1 VDSQLERPLADHVQ
15 LELLLMSVLA
25 SADWGLFPGYTV
37 IGITLGGVYA
47 LAAIGLVLIYRVS
60 GVLNFAQGAVSM
72 FSAFIA
78 YQVST
83 VWGLPALAGLLAAI
97 VAGGAIGYLIERF
110 TIRPL
115 AGRSAL
121 NKVVVTTGWLLV
133 LQTAAGLIW
142 GQTAYHRPVQLVS
155 FHGFTFPGTSVIVG
169 WDEFTTIVVALGLAF
184 GTAAVLRWTT
194 FGTSM
199 RAVADD
205 PDAARLWGI
214 NVNRVM
220 AVSWIAGSSMG
231 AIAGVL
237 ITPRINF
244 DPISL
249 TIVVIDAFTAALI
262 GRLTSLPWTVAG
274 AMFLGL
280 AETYPRMFSSNAGA
294 GDAVTFALVLLTLAI
309 LFRPGTRLAKRIS
322 AGREYV
328 PVPAADNPPVRRLF
342 VGIAIGLAIIAPL
355 LFSGYYQSLAAYSLI
370 VGLIVLSLVVL
381 TGFVGQIS
389 FCQYSFAAIGAF
401 TVGSLVG
408 GHGWSFWPALV
419 LGVLFSIGVGV
430 LVGIPALRLSGL
442 FLGILTIAVALFFD
456 RFLLAPGTWDSF
468 SGGVSSWTLGRPSFF
483 GISLAGAYAFYV
495 FTLCVFLV
503 AVLGVWNLSR
513 SKTGRVLRSIRNSEI
528 AAATSGVNL
537 TAWKL
542 AAFGVSAGLAG
553 LAGGLFAVG
562 IGSVSAG
569 AYTLQQSLTVVAI
582 AIVVGVRS
590 IGAAA
595 VGGILLIFG
604 PELLTHTPLST
615 LWFPLIVG
623 VTLIIQAI
631 LTPQGLVPDWQERF
645 RKRFPPAP
653 RFPVA
658 PPKPAAV
665 APVLNP
671 AEATTMVKV

>member
-1 VDSQLERPLADHVQ
+1 
-15 LELLLMSVLA
+15 MGMLA
-25 SADWGLFPGYTV
+25 SAQWGLLPGYTV
-37 IGITLGGVYA
+37 IGITLGGIYA

-83 VWGLPALAGLLAAI
+83 VMGYPAAVGLLAAI
-97 VAGGAIGYLIERF
+97 VAGGAIGYVIERF

-121 NKVVVTTGWLLV
+121 SKVVVTIGWLLV
-133 LQTAAGLIW
+133 LQTAAGLLW

-155 FHGFTFPGTSVIVG
+155 IHGFTFPGTSVVVG
-169 WDEFTTIVVALGLAF
+169 WDEFTTIVVALALAF

-220 AVSWIAGSSMG
+220 AVSWVAGSAMG
-231 AIAGVL
+231 ATAGVL

-262 GRLTSLPWTVAG
+262 GRLTSLPWTVVG

-280 AETYPRMFSSNAGA
+280 AETYPRIFSTNAGA
-294 GDAVTFALVLLTLAI
+294 GDAVTFALVLFTLAV
-309 LFRPGTRLAKRIS
+309 LFRPGARLVQHIT
-322 AGREYV
+322 AGREYA
-328 PVPAADNPPVRRLF
+328 PVPATDNPPVRRAV
-342 VGIAIGLAIIAPL
+342 VGGGIGLGLLIPL
-355 LFSGYYQSLAAYSLI
+355 LLSSYYQSLAAYSLI

-381 TGFVGQIS
+381 TGLVGQVS

-408 GHGWSFWPALV
+408 GHGWSFWPAVV
-419 LGVLFSIGVGV
+419 LGVVCSIVVGV

-442 FLGILTIAVALFFD
+442 FLAILTIAVALFFD
-456 RFLLAPGTWDSF
+456 HFVLAPGTFDWF
-468 SGGVSSWTLGRPSFF
+468 SGGISSWTLARPSFL
-483 GISLAGAYAFYV
+483 GISLADPYAFYV
-495 FTLCVFLV
+495 FTLVVSLGAV
-503 AVLGVWNLSR
+503 AAVWTLSR
-513 SKTGRVLRSIRNSEI
+513 SKTSRVLRSIRNSEV

-553 LAGGLFAVG
+553 LAGGLLAPA

-569 AYTLQQSLTVVAI
+569 AYGFQQSLAVAAI

-595 VGGILLIFG
+595 VGGIFLVFG

-623 VTLIIQAI
+623 SVLIVQVI
-631 LTPQGLVPDWQERF
+631 LTPQGVVADWQERF
-645 RKRFPPAP
+645 RRRFPPAP
-653 RFPVA
+653 RLPDA
-658 PPKPAAV
+658 PGPAASE
-665 APVLNP
+665 PVLDL
-671 AEATTMVKV
+671 AEAPTMVKV

>member
-1 VDSQLERPLADHVQ
+1 
-15 LELLLMSVLA
+15 MGNLA
-25 SADWGLFPGYTV
+25 SANWGLLPGYTV
-37 IGITLGGVYA
+37 IGIALGGVYA

-72 FSAFIA
+72 FSAFVA

-83 VWGLPALAGLLAAI
+83 VMGYPAALGLAAAI
-97 VAGGAIGYLIERF
+97 VAGGAIGYVIERF

-121 NKVVVTTGWLLV
+121 SKVVVTIGWLLV

-142 GQTAYHRPVQLVS
+142 GQTAYHRPVQLAPV
-155 FHGFTFPGTSVIVG
+155 HGFTFPGTSVVVG
-169 WDEFTTIVVALGLAF
+169 WDEFTTVAVALGLAF

-205 PDAARLWGI
+205 PVAARLWGI
-214 NVNRVM
+214 DVNRVM
-220 AVSWIAGSSMG
+220 AVSWVAGSAMG

-249 TIVVIDAFTAALI
+249 TIVVIDAFAAALI

-280 AETYPRMFSSNAGA
+280 AGTYPRIFSSNAGA
-294 GDAVTFALVLLTLAI
+294 GHAVTFALVLLTLAI
-309 LFRPGTRLAKRIS
+309 LYRPGTRLVQRSS
-322 AGREYV
+322 AAGEYA
-328 PVPAADNPPVRRLF
+328 PVPATDNRPVRRAIVG
-342 VGIAIGLAIIAPL
+342 VGIGIGIVAPL
-355 LFSGYYQSLAAYSLI
+355 LLSSFYQSLAAYSLI

-381 TGFVGQIS
+381 TGLVGQVS

-408 GHGWSFWPALV
+408 GHGWSFWPALL
-419 LGVLFSIGVGV
+419 LGVIFSIGVGM

-442 FLGILTIAVALFFD
+442 FLAILTIAVSLFFD
-456 RFLLAPGTWDSF
+456 KFLLAPGTWDSF
-468 SGGVSSWTLGRPSFF
+468 SGGVSSWTLGRPSFL
-483 GISLAGAYAFYV
+483 GISLEGAYPFYL
-495 FTLCVFLV
+495 FTLGVFLL
-503 AVLGVWNLSR
+503 AVLAVWNLSR
-513 SKTGRVLRSIRNSEI
+513 SKTGRVLRAIRNSEI

-537 TAWKL
+537 TVWKL

-553 LAGGLFAVG
+553 LAGGLLAVG

-569 AYTLQQSLTVVAI
+569 AYSFQQSLAVFAI

-590 IGAAA
+590 VGAAA
-595 VGGILLIFG
+595 IGGVFLIFG
-604 PELLTHTPLST
+604 PELLTRTPLST
-615 LWFPLIVG
+615 LWFPLLVGSILIVQ
-623 VTLIIQAI
+623 VI
-631 LTPQGLVPDWQERF
+631 LTPQGLVPDLQERV
-645 RKRFPPAP
+645 RRRFPPAP

-658 PPKPAAV
+658 AKPLPEILHDRAAT
-665 APVLNP
+665 
-671 AEATTMVKV
+671 EAATMVKV

>member
-1 VDSQLERPLADHVQ
+1 
-15 LELLLMSVLA
+15 MGVLA
-25 SADWGLFPGYTV
+25 ANWGLLPGYTV
-37 IGITLGGVYA
+37 IGITLGGIYA
-47 LAAIGLVLIYRVS
+47 MAAIGLVLIYRVS

-72 FSAFIA
+72 FSAFVA

-83 VWGLPALAGLLAAI
+83 VMGAPGIVGLFAAI
-97 VAGGAIGYLIERF
+97 VAGGAIGYVIERF

-121 NKVVVTTGWLLV
+121 SKVVVTIGWLLV

-142 GQTAYHRPVQLVS
+142 GQTAYHRPVELAS
-155 FHGFTFPGTSVIVG
+155 IHGFTFPGTTVVVG
-169 WDEFTTIVVALGLAF
+169 WDEFMTIVVALGLAF

-220 AVSWIAGSSMG
+220 AVSWVAGSAMG

-262 GRLTSLPWTVAG
+262 GRLMSLPWTVAG

-280 AETYPRMFSSNAGA
+280 AETYPRVFSSNAGA
-294 GDAVTFALVLLTLAI
+294 GHAVTFALVLVTLAI
-309 LFRPGTRLAKRIS
+309 LFRPGARLRQRIS
-322 AGREYV
+322 AAREYV
-328 PVPAADNPPVRRLF
+328 PVPAADNPPIRRGVVAGAIAL
-342 VGIAIGLAIIAPL
+342 GIVVPL
-355 LFSGYYQSLAAYSLI
+355 LLSSYYQSLAAYSLI

-381 TGFVGQIS
+381 TGLVGQIS

-419 LGVLFSIGVGV
+419 LGVVCSIGVGV
-430 LVGIPALRLSGL
+430 LVGIPALRLQGL
-442 FLGILTIAVALFFD
+442 FLAILTIAVALFFD
-456 RFLLAPGTWDSF
+456 RFLLAPGTWDSY
-468 SGGVSSWTLGRPSFF
+468 SGGPSSWTLGRPTFL
-483 GISLAGAYAFYV
+483 GISLSGDYAFYL
-495 FTLCVFLV
+495 FTLVVFLLS
-503 AVLGVWNLSR
+503 VLAVWNLSK
-513 SKTGRVLRSIRNSEI
+513 SKTGRVLRAIRNSEI
-528 AAATSGVNL
+528 AAATSGVNV

-553 LAGGLFAVG
+553 LAGGLLAPA

-569 AYTLQQSLTVVAI
+569 AFSLQQSLSVAAI

-590 IGAAA
+590 AGAAA
-595 VGGILLIFG
+595 VGGIFLIFG

-623 VTLIIQAI
+623 TVLILQVI
-631 LTPQGLVPDWQERF
+631 LTPQGVVPDWQERV
-645 RKRFPPAP
+645 RKLFPAEP
-653 RFPVA
+653 RFPASPQRPVT
-658 PPKPAAV
+658 
-665 APVLNP
+665 APV
-671 AEATTMVKV
+671 AELATATASEAPTVVKVP

>member
-1 VDSQLERPLADHVQ
+1 MGL
-15 LELLLMSVLA
+15 LA

-37 IGITLGGVYA
+37 IGITLGGIYA

-78 YQVST
+78 YQIST
-83 VWGLPALAGLLAAI
+83 VMGYPAVVGLLAAI
-97 VAGGAIGYLIERF
+97 VAGGAIGYVIERF

-115 AGRSAL
+115 AGRDAL
-121 NKVVVTTGWLLV
+121 SKVVVTIGWLLV

-142 GQTAYHRPVQLVS
+142 GQTAYHRPVQLAS
-155 FHGFTFPGTSVIVG
+155 IHGFTFPGTSVVVG

-220 AVSWIAGSSMG
+220 AVSWVAGSAMG

-280 AETYPRMFSSNAGA
+280 AETYPRIFSSNAGA
-294 GDAVTFALVLLTLAI
+294 GHAVTFALVLVTLAI
-309 LFRPGTRLAKRIS
+309 LFRPGARLVQRIS
-322 AGREYV
+322 AAREYV
-328 PVPAADNPPVRRLF
+328 PVPATDNPPVRR
-342 VGIAIGLAIIAPL
+342 VVVAAAIGLGIVIPL
-355 LFSGYYQSLAAYSLI
+355 LLSNYYQSLAAYSLI
-370 VGLIVLSLVVL
+370 IGLIVLSLVVL
-381 TGFVGQIS
+381 TGLVGQVS

-408 GHGWSFWPALV
+408 GHGWSFWPALL
-419 LGVLFSIGVGV
+419 LGVICSIGVGV

-456 RFLLAPGTWDSF
+456 HFLLAPGTWDSF
-468 SGGVSSWTLGRPSFF
+468 SGGVSSWTLGRPSFL
-483 GISLAGAYAFYV
+483 GISLAGAYAFYL
-495 FTLCVFLV
+495 FTLGVFLL
-503 AVLGVWNLSR
+503 AVLAIWNLSR
-513 SKTGRVLRSIRNSEI
+513 SKTGRVLRAIRNSEI
-528 AAATSGVNL
+528 AAATSGVNV

-553 LAGGLFAVG
+553 LAGGLLAPA

-569 AYTLQQSLTVVAI
+569 AFTFQQSLAVVAI

-590 IGAAA
+590 AGAAA
-595 VGGILLIFG
+595 VGGIFLIFG

-623 VTLIIQAI
+623 SILILQVI
-631 LTPQGLVPDWQERF
+631 LTPQGVVPDWQERF
-645 RKRFPPAP
+645 RKQFPAAP
-653 RFPVA
+653 RFPA
-658 PPKPAAV
+658 PEAPAAV
-665 APVLNP
+665 SVPEFAAAAA
-671 AEATTMVKV
+671 AEAPTVVKL

>member
-1 VDSQLERPLADHVQ
+1 
-15 LELLLMSVLA
+15 MNVLA
-25 SADWGLFPGYTV
+25 SASWGLLPGYTV
-37 IGITLGGVYA
+37 IGITLGGIYA
-47 LAAIGLVLIYRVS
+47 LAAVGLVLIYRVS

-83 VWGLPALAGLLAAI
+83 VMGAPAIVGLLAAI
-97 VAGGAIGYLIERF
+97 VAGGAIGYVIERF

-121 NKVVVTTGWLLV
+121 SKVVVTIGWLLV
-133 LQTAAGLIW
+133 LQTGAGLIW
-142 GQTAYHRPVQLVS
+142 GQTAYHRPVQLAPIT
-155 FHGFTFPGTSVIVG
+155 GFTFPGTSVVVG
-169 WDEFTTIVVALGLAF
+169 WDEFTTVLVALGLAF

-205 PDAARLWGI
+205 PEAARLWGI

-220 AVSWIAGSSMG
+220 AVSWVAGSAMG
-231 AIAGVL
+231 AVAGVL

-280 AETYPRMFSSNAGA
+280 AETYPRIFSSNAGT
-294 GDAVTFALVLLTLAI
+294 GQAVTFALVLLTLAI
-309 LFRPGTRLAKRIS
+309 LFRPGARIVQRIS
-322 AGREYV
+322 AAREYA
-328 PVPAADNPPVRRLF
+328 PVPAGDNPPVRRMI
-342 VGIAIGLAIIAPL
+342 VVEAIGLGVFAPL
-355 LFSGYYQSLAAYSLI
+355 LLSSYYQSLAAYALI

-381 TGFVGQIS
+381 TGLVGQVS

-419 LGVLFSIGVGV
+419 LGVTFSIVVGV

-442 FLGILTIAVALFFD
+442 FLAILTIAVALFFD
-456 RFLLAPGTWDSF
+456 NFLLAPGTWDSF
-468 SGGVSSWTLGRPSFF
+468 SGGISSWTLGRPSFL
-483 GISLAGAYAFYV
+483 GISLAGAYAFYI
-495 FTLCVFLV
+495 FTLCVFLL
-503 AVLGVWNLSR
+503 AVLAVWNLSR
-513 SKTGRVLRSIRNSEI
+513 SKTGRVLRAIRNSEI

-553 LAGGLFAVG
+553 LAGGLLAAG

-569 AYTLQQSLTVVAI
+569 AYTFQQSLAVVAI

-590 IGAAA
+590 VGAAA
-595 VGGILLIFG
+595 VGGIFLIFG

-623 VTLIIQAI
+623 AILIVQVI
-631 LTPQGLVPDWQERF
+631 LTPQGVVPDWQERF
-645 RKRFPPAP
+645 RRRFPPAP
-653 RFPVA
+653 RFPGPPERAMA
-658 PPKPAAV
+658 PNIAASE
-665 APVLNP
+665 AP
-671 AEATTMVKV
+671 TMVKV

>member
-1 VDSQLERPLADHVQ
+1 VAHDVR
-15 LELLLMSVLA
+15 LELLRMSANWSL
-25 SADWGLFPGYTV
+25 LPGYTV
-37 IGITLGGVYA
+37 IGIALGGVYA

-83 VWGLPALAGLLAAI
+83 VMGYPAVIGLGAAI
-97 VAGGAIGYLIERF
+97 VAGGAIGYVIERF

-121 NKVVVTTGWLLV
+121 SKVVVTIGWLLV

-142 GQTAYHRPVQLVS
+142 GQTAYHEPVQLAPV
-155 FHGFTFPGTSVIVG
+155 HGFTFPGTSVVVG
-169 WDEFTTIVVALGLAF
+169 WDEFTTIAAALGLAF

-214 NVNRVM
+214 DVNRVM
-220 AVSWIAGSSMG
+220 AVSWVAGSAMG

-249 TIVVIDAFTAALI
+249 TIVVIDAFAAALI
-262 GRLTSLPWTVAG
+262 GRLTSLPWTVVG

-280 AETYPRMFSSNAGA
+280 AGTYPRIFSSNAGA
-294 GDAVTFALVLLTLAI
+294 GHAVTFALVLLTLAI
-309 LFRPGTRLAKRIS
+309 LYRPGTRLVQRLATAK
-322 AGREYV
+322 EYA
-328 PVPAADNPPVRRLF
+328 PVPATDNLPVRRVV
-342 VGIAIGLAIIAPL
+342 VGTGIGLGLAVPL
-355 LFSGYYQSLAAYSLI
+355 LLSSFYQSLAAYSLI

-381 TGFVGQIS
+381 TGLVGQVS

-408 GHGWSFWPALV
+408 GHGWSFWPALL
-419 LGVLFSIGVGV
+419 LGVIFSIGVGM

-442 FLGILTIAVALFFD
+442 FLAILTIAVSLFFD
-456 RFLLAPGTWDSF
+456 KFLLAPGTWDSF
-468 SGGVSSWTLGRPSFF
+468 SGGVSSWTVGRPRFL
-483 GISLAGAYAFYV
+483 GISLEGAYAFYL
-495 FTLCVFLV
+495 FTLAVFLV
-503 AVLGVWNLSR
+503 AVLAVWNLSR
-513 SKTGRVLRSIRNSEI
+513 SKTGRVLRAIRNSEI

-537 TAWKL
+537 TVWKL
-542 AAFGVSAGLAG
+542 TAFGVSAGLAG
-553 LAGGLFAVG
+553 LAGGLLAVG
-562 IGSVSAG
+562 IGSVSPG
-569 AYTLQQSLTVVAI
+569 AYSFQQSLAVFAI

-590 IGAAA
+590 VGAAA
-595 VGGILLIFG
+595 IGGILLIFG

-623 VTLIIQAI
+623 SVLIVQVM
-631 LTPQGLVPDWQERF
+631 LTPQGIVPDLQERV
-645 RKRFPPAP
+645 RRRFPPAP
-653 RFPVA
+653 RFPIAAKPLPELAATDA
-658 PPKPAAV
+658 PT
-665 APVLNP
+665 L
-671 AEATTMVKV
+671 VKV

>member
-1 VDSQLERPLADHVQ
+1 
-15 LELLLMSVLA
+15 MSILA
-25 SADWGLFPGYTV
+25 SANWDLLPGYTV
-37 IGITLGGVYA
+37 IGITLGGIYA

-72 FSAFIA
+72 FSAFVA

-83 VWGLPALAGLLAAI
+83 VMEYPAAIGLLAAI

-121 NKVVVTTGWLLV
+121 SKVVVTIGWLLV

-155 FHGFTFPGTSVIVG
+155 IRGFTFPGTSVVVG

-205 PDAARLWGI
+205 PVAARLWGI
-214 NVNRVM
+214 DVNRVM
-220 AVSWIAGSSMG
+220 AVSWVAGSAMG

-262 GRLTSLPWTVAG
+262 GRLTSLPWTVVG

-280 AETYPRMFSSNAGA
+280 AETYPRIFSSNAGA
-294 GDAVTFALVLLTLAI
+294 GHAVTFALVLMTLAI
-309 LFRPGTRLAKRIS
+309 LFRPGARLAQRI
-322 AGREYV
+322 AAAREYA
-328 PVPAADNPPVRRLF
+328 PVPATDNPPVRRAVVGL
-342 VGIAIGLAIIAPL
+342 GIALGIVVPSL
-355 LFSGYYQSLAAYSLI
+355 LSSYYQSLAAYSLI

-381 TGFVGQIS
+381 TGLVGQVS

-408 GHGWSFWPALV
+408 GHAWSFWPALLV
-419 LGVLFSIGVGV
+419 GVVFSTGVGV

-442 FLGILTIAVALFFD
+442 FLAILTIAVALFFD
-456 RFLLAPGTWDSF
+456 KFLLAPGTWDSF
-468 SGGVSSWTLGRPSFF
+468 SGGISSWTVGRPSFL
-483 GISLAGAYAFYV
+483 GISLAGAYAFYL
-495 FTLCVFLV
+495 FTLVVFLV
-503 AVLGVWNLSR
+503 AALAVWNLSR
-513 SKTGRVLRSIRNSEI
+513 SKTGRVLRAIRNSEI
-528 AAATSGVNL
+528 AATTSGVNL

-553 LAGGLFAVG
+553 LAGGLLAAG

-569 AYTLQQSLTVVAI
+569 AYGFQQSLAVVAI

-590 IGAAA
+590 IGTAA
-595 VGGILLIFG
+595 VGGIFLIFG

-623 VTLIIQAI
+623 SVLIVQVI
-631 LTPQGLVPDWQERF
+631 LTPQGVVPDWQERF
-645 RKRFPPAP
+645 RRRFPPAP
-653 RFPVA
+653 RFPGTSEPGAAEPLLGLAATEA
-658 PPKPAAV
+658 P
-665 APVLNP
+665 
-671 AEATTMVKV
+671 TMVKV

>member
-1 VDSQLERPLADHVQ
+1 M
-15 LELLLMSVLA
+15 ELLLMSLLA
-25 SADWGLFPGYTV
+25 SANWGLVPGYTV
-37 IGITLGGVYA
+37 IGITLGGIYA

-72 FSAFIA
+72 FSAFVA
-78 YQVST
+78 YQVSI
-83 VWGLPALAGLLAAI
+83 VMGFPALVGLLAAI
-97 VAGGAIGYLIERF
+97 VAGGAIGYVIERF

-115 AGRSAL
+115 TGRSQL
-121 NKVVVTTGWLLV
+121 NKVVVTIGWLLV
-133 LQTAAGLIW
+133 LQTAAGLLW

-155 FHGFTFPGTSVIVG
+155 IHGFTFPGTSVIVG

-205 PDAARLWGI
+205 PETAQLWGI

-220 AVSWIAGSSMG
+220 AVSWVAGSAMG

-249 TIVVIDAFTAALI
+249 TIVVVDAFTAALI
-262 GRLTSLPWTVAG
+262 GRLTSLPWTVVG

-280 AETYPRMFSSNAGA
+280 AETYPRIFSSNAGSGA
-294 GDAVTFALVLLTLAI
+294 AVTFLLVLLTLAI
-309 LFRPGTRLAKRIS
+309 LYRPGARLAKRIS

-328 PVPAADNPPVRRLF
+328 PVPANGNPPVRRVI
-342 VGIAIGLAIIAPL
+342 VGTAIGLGIVIPTF
-355 LFSGYYQSLAAYSLI
+355 FSSYYQSLAAYSLI

-381 TGFVGQIS
+381 AGLGGQVS

-419 LGVLFSIGVGV
+419 LGVLFSTGVGV
-430 LVGIPALRLSGL
+430 LVGIPALRLSGM
-442 FLGILTIAVALFFD
+442 FLAILTIAVALFFD
-456 RFLLAPGTWDSF
+456 HFVLAPGTWDSF
-468 SGGVSSWTLGRPSFF
+468 SGGISSWTVSRPSFL

-495 FTLCVFLV
+495 FTLAVFLV
-503 AVLGVWNLSR
+503 AALAVWNLSR
-513 SKTGRVLRSIRNSEI
+513 SKSGRVLRAIRNSEI
-528 AAATSGVNL
+528 AASTSGVNP

-542 AAFGVSAGLAG
+542 AAFGLSAGLAG
-553 LAGGLFAVG
+553 LAGGLLAAG

-569 AYTLQQSLTVVAI
+569 AFTIQQSLAVVAI
-582 AIVVGVRS
+582 AAVVGVRS
-590 IGAAA
+590 IGGAA
-595 VGGILLIFG
+595 VGGIFLIFG

-615 LWFPLIVG
+615 LWFPLVVG
-623 VTLIIQAI
+623 ATLIVQAI
-631 LTPQGLVPDWQERF
+631 VTPQGLVPDWQARF

-653 RFPVA
+653 RFPATPVVA
-658 PPKPAAV
+658 SPELAAAD
-665 APVLNP
+665 AP
-671 AEATTMVKV
+671 TMVKV

>member
-1 VDSQLERPLADHVQ
+1 
-15 LELLLMSVLA
+15 MSVLA
-25 SADWGLFPGYTV
+25 SADWGLLPGYTV
-37 IGITLGGVYA
+37 IGITLGGIYA

-72 FSAFIA
+72 FSAFVA

-83 VWGLPALAGLLAAI
+83 VMGAPAAVGLLAAI
-97 VAGGAIGYLIERF
+97 GAGGAIGYVIERF

-121 NKVVVTTGWLLV
+121 SKVVVTIGWLLV

-142 GQTAYHRPVQLVS
+142 GQTAYHRPVQLAPIQ
-155 FHGFTFPGTSVIVG
+155 GFTFPGTSVVVG
-169 WDEFTTIVVALGLAF
+169 WDEFTTILVALGLAL

-220 AVSWIAGSSMG
+220 AVSWVAGSSMG

-262 GRLTSLPWTVAG
+262 GRLTSLPWTVVG

-280 AETYPRMFSSNAGA
+280 AETYPRIFSSNAGT
-294 GDAVTFALVLLTLAI
+294 GQAVTFALVLLTLAI
-309 LFRPGTRLAKRIS
+309 LFRPGARLAQRIS
-322 AGREYV
+322 SAKEYV
-328 PVPAADNPPVRRLF
+328 PVPASSNAPVRRMI
-342 VGIAIGLAIIAPL
+342 VIEAIGLAVFVPVL
-355 LFSGYYQSLAAYSLI
+355 LSGYYQSLAAYSLI
-370 VGLIVLSLVVL
+370 IGLIVLSLVVL
-381 TGFVGQIS
+381 TGLVGQIS

-419 LGVLFSIGVGV
+419 LGVVFSTGVGV

-456 RFLLAPGTWDSF
+456 KFLLAPGTWDSF
-468 SGGVSSWTLGRPSFF
+468 SGGISSWTLGRPSFL
-483 GISLAGAYAFYV
+483 GISLAGAYAFYL
-495 FTLCVFLV
+495 FTLAVFLL
-503 AVLGVWNLSR
+503 AALAVWNLSR
-513 SKTGRVLRSIRNSEI
+513 SKTGRVLRAIRNSEI
-528 AAATSGVNL
+528 AAATSGVSL

-553 LAGGLFAVG
+553 LAGGLLAAG

-569 AYTLQQSLTVVAI
+569 AYTFQQSLAVVAI

-590 IGAAA
+590 VGAAA
-595 VGGILLIFG
+595 VGGIFLIFG

-623 VTLIIQAI
+623 AILIAQVI
-631 LTPQGLVPDWQERF
+631 LTPQGVVPDWQERV
-645 RKRFPPAP
+645 RRRFPPPP
-653 RFPVA
+653 RFPDPPEPMTLPDLAASEA
-658 PPKPAAV
+658 P
-665 APVLNP
+665 
-671 AEATTMVKV
+671 TMVKV

>member
-1 VDSQLERPLADHVQ
+1 
-15 LELLLMSVLA
+15 MLA
-25 SADWGLFPGYTV
+25 SADWSLFPGYTV
-37 IGITLGGVYA
+37 IGITLGGIYA

-72 FSAFIA
+72 FSAFVA

-83 VWGLPALAGLLAAI
+83 VMGAPALVGLLAAI
-97 VAGGAIGYLIERF
+97 VAGGALGYVIERF

-121 NKVVVTTGWLLV
+121 NKVVVTIGWLLV

-155 FHGFTFPGTSVIVG
+155 ITGFRFPGTSVIVG

-214 NVNRVM
+214 DVNRVM
-220 AVSWIAGSSMG
+220 AVSWVAGSTMG
-231 AIAGVL
+231 AVAGVL

-249 TIVVIDAFTAALI
+249 TIVVIDAFAAALI

-274 AMFLGL
+274 AMLLGL
-280 AETYPRMFSSNAGA
+280 AETYPRIFSTNAGA

-309 LFRPGTRLAKRIS
+309 LFRPGARFRRRI
-322 AGREYV
+322 AAARDYL
-328 PVPAADNPPVRRLF
+328 PVPAADNPPVRR
-342 VGIAIGLAIIAPL
+342 GIVLAATLIALVFPL
-355 LFSGYYQSLAAYSLI
+355 AFSSYYQSLAAYSLI
-370 VGLIVLSLVVL
+370 VGMIVLSLVVL
-381 TGFVGQIS
+381 TGLVGQVS

-401 TVGSLVG
+401 TVGSLVN
-408 GHGWSFWPALV
+408 GHGWSFWPALL
-419 LGVLFSIGVGV
+419 LGVVFSMGVGV

-442 FLGILTIAVALFFD
+442 FLAILTIAVALFFD
-456 RFLLAPGTWDSF
+456 HFLLAPGTWDSF
-468 SGGVSSWTLGRPSFF
+468 SGGISSWSVGRPRFL
-483 GISLAGAYAFYV
+483 GISLSGSYAFYL
-495 FTLCVFLV
+495 FTLGVFLL
-503 AVLGVWNLSR
+503 ALLGVWNLSR
-513 SKTGRVLRSIRNSEI
+513 SKTGRVLRAIRNSEV

-542 AAFGVSAGLAG
+542 TAFGISAGLAG
-553 LAGGLFAVG
+553 LAGGLLAPA

-569 AYTLQQSLTVVAI
+569 AYGFQQSLTVVAI

-590 IGAAA
+590 VGAAA
-595 VGGILLIFG
+595 VGGIFLIFG

-623 VTLIIQAI
+623 AVLILQVI
-631 LTPQGLVPDWQERF
+631 LTPQGVVPDWQERF
-645 RKRFPPAP
+645 RRRFPAPP
-653 RFPVA
+653 RFPAAVE
-658 PPKPAAV
+658 PLAV
-665 APVLNP
+665 APSPDLTLADEP
-671 AEATTMVKV
+671 TLVKI

>member
-1 VDSQLERPLADHVQ
+1 VEDDVRV
-15 LELLLMSVLA
+15 ELLRMSILA
-25 SADWGLFPGYTV
+25 SANWGLLPGYTV
-37 IGITLGGVYA
+37 IGITLGGIYA

-72 FSAFIA
+72 FSAFVA
-78 YQVST
+78 YQAST
-83 VWGLPALAGLLAAI
+83 VMGSPPAVGLLAAMI
-97 VAGGAIGYLIERF
+97 AGGAIGYVIERF

-121 NKVVVTTGWLLV
+121 SKVVVTIGWLLV

-142 GQTAYHRPVQLVS
+142 GQTAYHRPVQLAS
-155 FHGFTFPGTSVIVG
+155 IRGFTFPGTSVVVG
-169 WDEFTTIVVALGLAF
+169 WDEFTTIAVALGLAF

-194 FGTSM
+194 FGTAM
-199 RAVADD
+199 RSVADD

-214 NVNRVM
+214 DVNRVM
-220 AVSWIAGSSMG
+220 AVSWVAGSAMG

-262 GRLTSLPWTVAG
+262 GRLTSLPWTVVG

-280 AETYPRMFSSNAGA
+280 AETYPRIFSSNAGA
-294 GDAVTFALVLLTLAI
+294 GHAVTFALVLLALGV
-309 LFRPGTRLAKRIS
+309 LFRPGARLAQRFS
-322 AGREYV
+322 AAREYA
-328 PVPAADNPPVRRLF
+328 PVPASDNPPVRRAIVGGGIGL
-342 VGIAIGLAIIAPL
+342 GIAVPL
-355 LFSGYYQSLAAYSLI
+355 LLSSYYQSLAAYSLI

-381 TGFVGQIS
+381 TGLVGQVS

-408 GHGWSFWPALV
+408 GHGWSFWPALL
-419 LGVLFSIGVGV
+419 LGVVFSIGVGV

-442 FLGILTIAVALFFD
+442 FLAILTIAVALFFD
-456 RFLLAPGTWDSF
+456 KFLLAPGTWDSF
-468 SGGVSSWTLGRPSFF
+468 SGGISSWTLARPSLL
-483 GISLAGAYAFYV
+483 GISLEGAYAFYLL
-495 FTLCVFLV
+495 TLGVFLL
-503 AVLGVWNLSR
+503 AVLAVWNLSR
-513 SKTGRVLRSIRNSEI
+513 SKTGRVLRAIRNSEI

-542 AAFGVSAGLAG
+542 SAFGLSAGLAG
-553 LAGGLFAVG
+553 LAGGLLAAG

-569 AYTLQQSLTVVAI
+569 AYTFQQSLAVVAI

-590 IGAAA
+590 AGAAA

-623 VTLIIQAI
+623 SILIVQVI
-631 LTPQGLVPDWQERF
+631 LTPQGLVLDWQERF
-645 RKRFPPAP
+645 RRRFPPPP
-653 RFPVA
+653 RFPDAREPVA
-658 PPKPAAV
+658 LPD
-665 APVLNP
+665 L
-671 AEATTMVKV
+671 AEAPTMVKV

>member
-1 VDSQLERPLADHVQ
+1 
-15 LELLLMSVLA
+15 MSILA
-25 SADWGLFPGYTV
+25 SANWGLLPGYTV
-37 IGITLGGVYA
+37 IGITLGGIYA

-72 FSAFIA
+72 FSAFVA

-83 VWGLPALAGLLAAI
+83 VMGFPAIVGLLAAI
-97 VAGGAIGYLIERF
+97 VAGGAIGYVIERF

-115 AGRSAL
+115 AGRSTL
-121 NKVVVTTGWLLV
+121 SKVVATIGWLLV

-155 FHGFTFPGTSVIVG
+155 IHGFTFPGTSVIVG

-205 PDAARLWGI
+205 PNAAQLWGI

-220 AVSWIAGSSMG
+220 AVSWMAGSAMG

-262 GRLTSLPWTVAG
+262 GRLTSLPWTVVG

-280 AETYPRMFSSNAGA
+280 AETYPRIFSSTAGA
-294 GDAVTFALVLLTLAI
+294 GDAVTFALVLLTLAV
-309 LFRPGTRLAKRIS
+309 LFRPGARLAQRIS
-322 AGREYV
+322 GVRDYV
-328 PVPAADNPPVRRLF
+328 PVPAGDNAPVRRMI
-342 VGIAIGLAIIAPL
+342 VANAIGAGILVPL
-355 LFSGYYQSLAAYSLI
+355 LLSSYYQSLAAYSLI

-381 TGFVGQIS
+381 TGLVGQVS

-408 GHGWSFWPALV
+408 GHGWSFWPALL
-419 LGVLFSIGVGV
+419 LGVIASIGVGV

-442 FLGILTIAVALFFD
+442 FLAILTISVALFFD
-456 RFLLAPGTWDSF
+456 HFLLAPGTWDSF
-468 SGGVSSWTLGRPSFF
+468 SGGISSWTVGRPSFL
-483 GISLAGAYAFYV
+483 GVSLAGAYAYYL
-495 FTLCVFLV
+495 FTLGVFLL
-503 AVLGVWNLSR
+503 AVLAVWNLSR
-513 SKTGRVLRSIRNSEI
+513 SKTGRVLRAIRNSEI
-528 AAATSGVNL
+528 AAATSGVNV

-553 LAGGLFAVG
+553 LAGGLLATG

-569 AYTLQQSLTVVAI
+569 AYTFQQSLAVLAI

-590 IGAAA
+590 VGAAA
-595 VGGILLIFG
+595 VGGIFLIFG
-604 PELLTHTPLST
+604 PEVLTYTPLST

-623 VTLIIQAI
+623 STLIVQVI

-645 RKRFPPAP
+645 RRRFPPPP
-653 RFPVA
+653 RFPEA
-658 PPKPAAV
+658 PEPATATPLPDL
-665 APVLNP
+665 AA
-671 AEATTMVKV
+671 AETPTIVNV

>member
-1 VDSQLERPLADHVQ
+1 
-15 LELLLMSVLA
+15 MLA
-25 SADWGLFPGYTV
+25 SVDWGLLPGYTV
-37 IGITLGGVYA
+37 IGITLGGIYA

-72 FSAFIA
+72 FSAFVA

-83 VWGLPALAGLLAAI
+83 VMGTPPLVGLLAAI
-97 VAGGAIGYLIERF
+97 VAGGALGYLIERF

-121 NKVVVTTGWLLV
+121 NKVVVTIGWLLV

-155 FHGFTFPGTSVIVG
+155 IHGFKFPGTSVVVG

-205 PDAARLWGI
+205 PVAARLWGI

-220 AVSWIAGSSMG
+220 AVSWIAGSAMG

-249 TIVVIDAFTAALI
+249 TIVVIYAFTAALI
-262 GRLTSLPWTVAG
+262 GRLTSLPWTVVG
-274 AMFLGL
+274 AIFLGL
-280 AETYPRMFSSNAGA
+280 AETYPRMFSSDAGA
-294 GDAVTFALVLLTLAI
+294 GDAVTFALVLLTLAV
-309 LFRPGTRLAKRIS
+309 LFRPGARLRQRIS
-322 AGREYV
+322 AGREYA
-328 PVPAADNPPVRRLF
+328 PVPSADNPPVRRTI
-342 VGIAIGLAIIAPL
+342 VAAAIGFGILVPL
-355 LFSGYYQSLAAYSLI
+355 LLSGYYQSLAAYSLI

-381 TGFVGQIS
+381 TGLVGQIS

-408 GHGWSFWPALV
+408 GHGWSFWPALA
-419 LGVLFSIGVGV
+419 LGVAFSIGVGV

-442 FLGILTIAVALFFD
+442 FLAILTVAVALFFD
-456 RFLLAPGTWDSF
+456 HFLLAPGTWDSF
-468 SGGVSSWTLGRPSFF
+468 SGGISSWTVGRPSFL
-483 GISLAGAYAFYV
+483 GISLNGSYAFYL
-495 FTLCVFLV
+495 FTLGVFLA
-503 AVLGVWNLSR
+503 AVLAVWNLSR
-513 SKTGRVLRSIRNSEI
+513 SKTGRVLRAIRNSEV

-553 LAGGLFAVG
+553 LAGGLLAVG

-569 AYTLQQSLTVVAI
+569 AFTFQQSLAVAAI

-590 IGAAA
+590 VGAAA
-595 VGGILLIFG
+595 VGGTFLIFG

-623 VTLIIQAI
+623 VTLIVQVI
-631 LTPQGLVPDWQERF
+631 LTPQGVVVDWQERF
-645 RKRFPPAP
+645 RKRFPPPP
-653 RFPVA
+653 RFLAAPDAPTVA
-658 PPKPAAV
+658 AEVEIAEEE
-665 APVLNP
+665 P
-671 AEATTMVKV
+671 AEEVAKV

>member
-1 VDSQLERPLADHVQ
+1 MVT
-15 LELLLMSVLA
+15 LA
-25 SADWGLFPGYTV
+25 SANWGLLPGYTV
-37 IGITLGGVYA
+37 IGITLGGIYA

-83 VWGLPALAGLLAAI
+83 VMGYPAVLGLLVAI
-97 VAGGAIGYLIERF
+97 VGGGAIGYVIERF

-121 NKVVVTTGWLLV
+121 NKVVVTIGWLLV

-155 FHGFTFPGTSVIVG
+155 IHGFTFPGTSVVVG

-205 PDAARLWGI
+205 PVAARLWGI

-220 AVSWIAGSSMG
+220 AVSWVAGSAMG

-244 DPISL
+244 DPISMTL
-249 TIVVIDAFTAALI
+249 VVIDAFTAALI
-262 GRLTSLPWTVAG
+262 GRLTSLPWTVVG

-280 AETYPRMFSSNAGA
+280 AETYPRIFSSNAGA
-294 GDAVTFALVLLTLAI
+294 GNAVTFALVLLTLAI
-309 LFRPGTRLAKRIS
+309 LFRPGTRIVQRIS
-322 AGREYV
+322 AGRDYV
-328 PVPAADNPPVRRLF
+328 PVPATDNPPVRR
-342 VGIAIGLAIIAPL
+342 VIVATAIGLGIVIPL
-355 LFSGYYQSLAAYSLI
+355 LFSNYYQSLAAYSLI

-381 TGFVGQIS
+381 TGLTGQIS

-408 GHGWSFWPALV
+408 GHGWSFWPALL
-419 LGVLFSIGVGV
+419 LGVIFSIGVGV

-442 FLGILTIAVALFFD
+442 FLAILTIAVALFFD
-456 RFLLAPGTWDSF
+456 HFLLAPGTWDSF
-468 SGGVSSWTLGRPSFF
+468 SGGISSWTLARPRFL
-483 GISLAGAYAFYV
+483 GVSLAGAYAFYL
-495 FTLCVFLV
+495 FTLAVFLV
-503 AVLGVWNLSR
+503 AVLAVWNLSR
-513 SKTGRVLRSIRNSEI
+513 SKTGRVLRAIRNSEI
-528 AAATSGVNL
+528 AAATSGVNV

-542 AAFGVSAGLAG
+542 TAFGVSAGLAG
-553 LAGGLFAVG
+553 LAGGLLAPA

-569 AYTLQQSLTVVAI
+569 AFGFQQSLAVAAI

-590 IGAAA
+590 VGAAA
-595 VGGILLIFG
+595 VGGIFLIFG
-604 PELLTHTPLST
+604 PELLTHTPVST
-615 LWFPLIVG
+615 LAFPLIVG
-623 VTLIIQAI
+623 SILILQVIV
-631 LTPQGLVPDWQERF
+631 TPQGVVPDWQARF

-653 RFPVA
+653 RFPSTPESLAVEPMPNLTAADA
-658 PPKPAAV
+658 PTV
-665 APVLNP
+665 VN
-671 AEATTMVKV
+671 V

>member
-1 VDSQLERPLADHVQ
+1 VIA
-15 LELLLMSVLA
+15 SV
-25 SADWGLFPGYTV
+25 DWGLLPGYTV
-37 IGITLGGVYA
+37 IGITLGGIYA

-78 YQVST
+78 YQVSN
-83 VWGLPALAGLLAAI
+83 VMGAPALVGLGAAI
-97 VAGGAIGYLIERF
+97 VGGGAIGYLIERF

-121 NKVVVTTGWLLV
+121 NKVVVTIGWLLV

-142 GQTAYHRPVQLVS
+142 GQTAYHAAVRLVRPT
-155 FHGFTFPGTSVIVG
+155 GFTFPGTSVNVG
-169 WDEFTTIVVALGLAF
+169 WDQLTTVVVALALAF

-205 PDAARLWGI
+205 PDAAKLWGI

-220 AVSWIAGSSMG
+220 AVSWVAGSAMG

-237 ITPRINF
+237 ITPNINF

-262 GRLTSLPWTVAG
+262 GRLTSLPWTVVG
-274 AMFLGL
+274 AFFLGL
-280 AETYPRMFSSNAGA
+280 AETYPRIFSSNAGA
-294 GDAVTFALVLLTLAI
+294 GDAVAFALVLLTLAI
-309 LFRPGTRLAKRIS
+309 LFRPSARLKQRIF
-322 AGREYV
+322 AGREYM
-328 PVPAADNPPVRRLF
+328 PVPAADNPPVRRTIVVAAL
-342 VGIAIGLAIIAPL
+342 GIGILIPLA
-355 LFSGYYQSLAAYSLI
+355 FSSYYQYLAASALI

-381 TGFVGQIS
+381 TGLVGQVS

-408 GHGWSFWPALV
+408 GHGWDFWPALA
-419 LGVLFSIGVGV
+419 LGVAASICVGV

-442 FLGILTIAVALFFD
+442 FLGILTISVALFFD
-456 RFLLAPGTWDSF
+456 NFLLAPGTWNSF
-468 SGGVSSWTLGRPSFF
+468 SGGISSWTVGRPSFF
-483 GISLAGAYAFYV
+483 GYSLNGSYAFYLFAVGV
-495 FTLCVFLV
+495 FVA
-503 AVLGVWNLSR
+503 AVLAVWNLSR
-513 SKTGRVLRSIRNSEI
+513 SKTGRVLRAIRNSEV
-528 AAATSGVNL
+528 AAATSGINL

-553 LAGGLFAVG
+553 LAGGLLAPL
-562 IGSVSAG
+562 IGSVSPG
-569 AYTLQQSLTVVAI
+569 AFSFQQSLTVVAI

-590 IGAAA
+590 VAAGV
-595 VGGILLIFG
+595 VGGIFLVFG

-623 VTLIIQAI
+623 AILILQVI
-631 LTPQGLVPDWQERF
+631 LTPQGVVVDWQERF
-645 RKRFPPAP
+645 RKRFPPRP
-653 RFPVA
+653 RFPEA
-658 PPKPAAV
+658 PDSPLA
-665 APVLNP
+665 LP
-671 AEATTMVKV
+671 AELIDADAPTVVKV

>member
-1 VDSQLERPLADHVQ
+1 MEDDVR
-15 LELLLMSVLA
+15 LELLLMSANWSL
-25 SADWGLFPGYTV
+25 LPGYTV
-37 IGITLGGVYA
+37 IGIALGGVYA
-47 LAAIGLVLIYRVS
+47 LAAMGLVLIYRVS

-72 FSAFIA
+72 FSAFVA
-78 YQVST
+78 YQVSI
-83 VWGLPALAGLLAAI
+83 VMGYPALVGLVGAI
-97 VAGGAIGYLIERF
+97 VAGGAIGYVIERF

-121 NKVVVTTGWLLV
+121 SKVVVTIGWLLV

-142 GQTAYHRPVQLVS
+142 GQTAYHRPVQLAPI
-155 FHGFTFPGTSVIVG
+155 HGFTFPGTSVVVG
-169 WDEFTTIVVALGLAF
+169 WDEFTTIAVALGLAF

-205 PDAARLWGI
+205 PVAARLWGI
-214 NVNRVM
+214 DVNRVM
-220 AVSWIAGSSMG
+220 AVSWIAGSAMG

-249 TIVVIDAFTAALI
+249 TIVVIDAFAAALI

-280 AETYPRMFSSNAGA
+280 AGTYPRIFSSNAGA
-294 GDAVTFALVLLTLAI
+294 GHAVTFALVLLTLAI
-309 LFRPGTRLAKRIS
+309 LYRPGTRIVQRLS
-322 AGREYV
+322 AAREYA
-328 PVPAADNPPVRRLF
+328 PVPASDNAPVRRAV
-342 VGIAIGLAIIAPL
+342 VGTGIGLGLGVPL
-355 LFSGYYQSLAAYSLI
+355 LLSSFYQSLAAYSLI

-381 TGFVGQIS
+381 TGLVGQVS

-419 LGVLFSIGVGV
+419 LGVISSIGVGV

-442 FLGILTIAVALFFD
+442 FLAILTIAVALFFD
-456 RFLLAPGTWDSF
+456 KFLLAPGTWDSF
-468 SGGVSSWTLGRPSFF
+468 SGGVSSWTVARPSLL
-483 GISLAGAYAFYV
+483 GISLEDAYAFYL
-495 FTLCVFLV
+495 FTLAMFLL
-503 AVLGVWNLSR
+503 AVLAVWNLSR
-513 SKTGRVLRSIRNSEI
+513 SKTGRVLRAIRNSEI
-528 AAATSGVNL
+528 AAATGGVNL
-537 TAWKL
+537 TVWKL

-553 LAGGLFAVG
+553 LAGGLLAVG
-562 IGSVSAG
+562 IGSVSPG
-569 AYTLQQSLTVVAI
+569 AYSFQQSLSVFAI

-590 IGAAA
+590 VGAAA
-595 VGGILLIFG
+595 IGGILLVFA

-623 VTLIIQAI
+623 SILIVQVV
-631 LTPQGLVPDWQERF
+631 LTPQGLVPDLQDRV
-645 RKRFPPAP
+645 RRRFPPAP
-653 RFPVA
+653 RFPSAAKPLPDLVA
-658 PPKPAAV
+658 
-665 APVLNP
+665 
-671 AEATTMVKV
+671 AEAPTMVKV

>member
-1 VDSQLERPLADHVQ
+1 MAMLA
-15 LELLLMSVLA
+15 A
-25 SADWGLFPGYTV
+25 ANWGLLPGYTV
-37 IGITLGGVYA
+37 IGITLGGIYA

-72 FSAFIA
+72 FSAFVA

-83 VWGLPALAGLLAAI
+83 VMGYPAAVGLLAAI
-97 VAGGAIGYLIERF
+97 VAGGAIGYLIERL

-121 NKVVVTTGWLLV
+121 SKVVVTIGWLLV

-142 GQTAYHRPVQLVS
+142 GQTAYHRPVQLAS
-155 FHGFTFPGTSVIVG
+155 IQGFTFPGTSVVVG
-169 WDEFTTIVVALGLAF
+169 WDEFTTIVVALGLAL

-220 AVSWIAGSSMG
+220 AVSWIAGSAMG

-294 GDAVTFALVLLTLAI
+294 GHAVTFALVLVTLAI
-309 LFRPGTRLAKRIS
+309 LFRPGARLVQRIS
-322 AGREYV
+322 AAREYV
-328 PVPAADNPPVRRLF
+328 PVPATDNTPVRRAVVAGA
-342 VGIAIGLAIIAPL
+342 VGLGVVIPL
-355 LFSGYYQSLAAYSLI
+355 LLSRYYQSLAAYSLI

-381 TGFVGQIS
+381 TGLVGQVS

-408 GHGWSFWPALV
+408 GHGWSFWPALL
-419 LGVLFSIGVGV
+419 LGVIFSIGVGV

-442 FLGILTIAVALFFD
+442 FLAILTIAVALFFD
-456 RFLLAPGTWDSF
+456 KFLLAPGTWDSF
-468 SGGVSSWTLGRPSFF
+468 SGGISSWTLGRPSFL
-483 GISLAGAYAFYV
+483 GISLEGAYAFYL
-495 FTLCVFLV
+495 FPPGG
-503 AVLGVWNLSR
+503 VLPSALAVWNLSR
-513 SKTGRVLRSIRNSEI
+513 SKSGRVLRAIRNSEI
-528 AAATSGVNL
+528 AAATSGVNV

-542 AAFGVSAGLAG
+542 AAFGVSAGL
-553 LAGGLFAVG
+553 GGLGGGVLAAG

-590 IGAAA
+590 VGAAA
-595 VGGILLIFG
+595 VGGIFLVFG

-623 VTLIIQAI
+623 SILIVQVI
-631 LTPQGLVPDWQERF
+631 LTPQGVVPDWQERF
-645 RKRFPPAP
+645 RRRFPPAP
-653 RFPVA
+653 RFPESGAPGPLPDLVA
-658 PPKPAAV
+658 ADTP
-665 APVLNP
+665 
-671 AEATTMVKV
+671 TMVKA

>member
-1 VDSQLERPLADHVQ
+1 
-15 LELLLMSVLA
+15 MGMLA
-25 SADWGLFPGYTV
+25 SVEWGLLPGYTV

-72 FSAFIA
+72 FSAFVA

-83 VWGLPALAGLLAAI
+83 VMGYPPLVGLFGAI
-97 VAGGAIGYLIERF
+97 VAGGALGYIIERF

-121 NKVVVTTGWLLV
+121 NRVVVTIGWLLV

-155 FHGFTFPGTSVIVG
+155 IHGFTFPGTNVVVG

-205 PDAARLWGI
+205 PEAARLWGV

-220 AVSWIAGSSMG
+220 AVSWVAGSAMG

-249 TIVVIDAFTAALI
+249 TIVVIYAFTAALI
-262 GRLTSLPWTVAG
+262 GRLTSLPWTVVG

-280 AETYPRMFSSNAGA
+280 AETYPRIFSSNAGA
-294 GDAVTFALVLLTLAI
+294 GDAVTFALVLLTLAV
-309 LFRPGTRLAKRIS
+309 LFRPGARLRQRIP
-322 AGREYV
+322 ALKEYA
-328 PVPAADNPPVRRLF
+328 PVPAADNPPVRRAI
-342 VGIAIGLAIIAPL
+342 VAAAIGLGIVIPL
-355 LFSGYYQSLAAYSLI
+355 LLSGYYQSLAAYSLI
-370 VGLIVLSLVVL
+370 LGLIVLSLVVL
-381 TGFVGQIS
+381 TGLVGQIS

-408 GHGWSFWPALV
+408 GHGWSFWPALL
-419 LGVLFSIGVGV
+419 LGVVFSIGVGV

-442 FLGILTIAVALFFD
+442 FLAILTVSVALFFD
-456 RFLLAPGTWDSF
+456 HFLLAPGTWDSF
-468 SGGVSSWTLGRPSFF
+468 SGGISSWTVGRPSFL
-483 GISLAGAYAFYV
+483 GISLAGSYAFYL
-495 FTLCVFLV
+495 FTLGVFLV
-503 AVLGVWNLSR
+503 AALAVWNLSR
-513 SKTGRVLRSIRNSEI
+513 SKTGRVLRAIRNSEI

-553 LAGGLFAVG
+553 LAGGLLAPA

-569 AYTLQQSLTVVAI
+569 AFTFQQSLAVAAI

-590 IGAAA
+590 VGAAA
-595 VGGILLIFG
+595 VGGIFLIFG

-623 VTLIIQAI
+623 AILIVQVI
-631 LTPQGLVPDWQERF
+631 LTPQGVVVDWQERF
-645 RKRFPPAP
+645 RKRFPPPP
-653 RFPVA
+653 RFLAAPDAATLVA
-658 PPKPAAV
+658 PIEV
-665 APVLNP
+665 AEEER
-671 AEATTMVKV
+671 AEVAKV

>member
-1 VDSQLERPLADHVQ
+1 ML
-15 LELLLMSVLA
+15 VLA
-25 SADWGLFPGYTV
+25 AASWSLLPGYTV
-37 IGITLGGVYA
+37 IGITLGGIYA

-72 FSAFIA
+72 FSAFVA

-83 VWGLPALAGLLAAI
+83 VMGYPAVVGLLAAI
-97 VAGGAIGYLIERF
+97 VGGGAIGYAIERF

-115 AGRSAL
+115 TGRSAL
-121 NKVVVTTGWLLV
+121 SKVVVTIGWLLV

-142 GQTAYHRPVQLVS
+142 GQTAYHRPVQLAPIQ
-155 FHGFTFPGTSVIVG
+155 GFTFPGTSVVVG
-169 WDEFTTIVVALGLAF
+169 WDEFTTIAVALGLAF

-214 NVNRVM
+214 DVNRVM
-220 AVSWIAGSSMG
+220 AVSWVAGSAMG
-231 AIAGVL
+231 AVAGVL

-262 GRLTSLPWTVAG
+262 GRLTSLPWTVVG

-280 AETYPRMFSSNAGA
+280 AETYPRIFSSNAGA
-294 GDAVTFALVLLTLAI
+294 GHAVTFALVLLTLAI
-309 LFRPGTRLAKRIS
+309 LFRPKARFARAVSTA
-322 AGREYV
+322 AREYA
-328 PVPAADNPPVRRLF
+328 PVPARDNPPVRRT
-342 VGIAIGLAIIAPL
+342 VVAATIGLGLLVPL
-355 LFSGYYQSLAAYSLI
+355 LLSSYYQSLAAYALI
-370 VGLIVLSLVVL
+370 IGLIVLSLVVL
-381 TGFVGQIS
+381 TGLVGQVS

-408 GHGWSFWPALV
+408 GHGWSFWPALL
-419 LGVLFSIGVGV
+419 LGVVASIAVGV

-442 FLGILTIAVALFFD
+442 FLAILTISVALFFD
-456 RFLLAPGTWDSF
+456 KFLLAPGTWDSF
-468 SGGVSSWTLGRPSFF
+468 SGGISSWTLARPSFL
-483 GISLAGAYAFYV
+483 GISLEGAYAFYL
-495 FTLCVFLV
+495 FTLGTFLL
-503 AVLGVWNLSR
+503 AALAVWNLSR
-513 SKTGRVLRSIRNSEI
+513 SKTGRVLRAIRNSEI

-553 LAGGLFAVG
+553 LAGGLLATG

-569 AYTLQQSLTVVAI
+569 AYTFQQSLAVVAI
-582 AIVVGVRS
+582 ATVVGVRS

-595 VGGILLIFG
+595 VGGIFLIFG

-623 VTLIIQAI
+623 SILIVQVI
-631 LTPQGLVPDWQERF
+631 LTPQGVVPDLQERI
-645 RKRFPPAP
+645 RRRFPPAP
-653 RFPVA
+653 RFPAPEPVA
-658 PPKPAAV
+658 LPELAAAD
-665 APVLNP
+665 AP
-671 AEATTMVKV
+671 TMVKA

>member
-1 VDSQLERPLADHVQ
+1 MGMLG
-15 LELLLMSVLA
+15 SVE
-25 SADWGLFPGYTV
+25 WGLLPGYTV
-37 IGITLGGVYA
+37 IGITLGGTYA

-72 FSAFIA
+72 FSAFFA
-78 YQVST
+78 YQIST
-83 VWGLPALAGLLAAI
+83 VMGYPALVGLVAAI
-97 VAGGAIGYLIERF
+97 VMGGALGYVIERF

-121 NKVVVTTGWLLV
+121 NRVVVTIGWLLV

-155 FHGFTFPGTSVIVG
+155 IHGFTFPGTSVVVG

-220 AVSWIAGSSMG
+220 AVSWVAGSAMG

-249 TIVVIDAFTAALI
+249 TIVVIYAFTAALI
-262 GRLTSLPWTVAG
+262 GRLTSLPWTVVG

-280 AETYPRMFSSNAGA
+280 AETYPRIFSSNAGA

-309 LFRPGTRLAKRIS
+309 LFRPSARLRQRIS
-322 AGREYV
+322 GVKEYA
-328 PVPAADNPPVRRLF
+328 PVPAADNPPVRRAI
-342 VGIAIGLAIIAPL
+342 VAAAIGLGILVPL
-355 LFSGYYQSLAAYSLI
+355 LFSSYYQSLAAYALI

-381 TGFVGQIS
+381 TGLVGQIS

-408 GHGWSFWPALV
+408 GHGWSFWPALL
-419 LGVLFSIGVGV
+419 LGVAFSIAVGM
-430 LVGIPALRLSGL
+430 LAGIPALRLSGL
-442 FLGILTIAVALFFD
+442 FLAILTVSVALFFD
-456 RFLLAPGTWDSF
+456 HFLLAPGTWDSF
-468 SGGVSSWTLGRPSFF
+468 SGGISSWSVGRPSFL
-483 GISLAGAYAFYV
+483 GISLDGSYAFYL
-495 FTLCVFLV
+495 FTLGVFLA
-503 AVLGVWNLSR
+503 AVLAVWNLSR
-513 SKTGRVLRSIRNSEI
+513 SKTGRVLRAIRNSEV

-553 LAGGLFAVG
+553 LAGGLLAAG

-569 AYTLQQSLTVVAI
+569 AFSFQQSLGVAAI

-590 IGAAA
+590 VGAAA
-595 VGGILLIFG
+595 VGGIFLIFG

-623 VTLIIQAI
+623 AVLILQVI
-631 LTPQGLVPDWQERF
+631 LTPQGVVVDWQERF
-645 RKRFPPAP
+645 RKRFPPPP
-653 RFPVA
+653 RFA
-658 PPKPAAV
+658 TAPAAPATV
-665 APVLNP
+665 PEIELVQREEP
-671 AEATTMVKV
+671 AEVAKV

>member
-1 VDSQLERPLADHVQ
+1 MGL
-15 LELLLMSVLA
+15 LA
-25 SADWGLFPGYTV
+25 SADWGLLPGYTV
-37 IGITLGGVYA
+37 IGITLGGIYA
-47 LAAIGLVLIYRVS
+47 LAAVGLVLIYRVS

-83 VWGLPALAGLLAAI
+83 VMGLPALVGLLAAI
-97 VAGGAIGYLIERF
+97 VAGGALGYVIERF

-115 AGRSAL
+115 AGRSTL
-121 NKVVVTTGWLLV
+121 NKVVVTIGWLLV

-155 FHGFTFPGTSVIVG
+155 INGFTFPGTTVVVG
-169 WDEFTTIVVALGLAF
+169 WDEFTTVVVALGLAL

-220 AVSWIAGSSMG
+220 AVSWVAGSAMG
-231 AIAGVL
+231 AVAGVL

-262 GRLTSLPWTVAG
+262 GRLTSLPWTVVG

-280 AETYPRMFSSNAGA
+280 AETYPRVFSSNAGT
-294 GDAVTFALVLLTLAI
+294 GNAVIFALVLVTLAI
-309 LFRPGTRLAKRIS
+309 LFRPRTRRVRHIT
-322 AGREYV
+322 AGKEYQ
-328 PVPAADNPPVRRLF
+328 PVPATDNPPVRRIF
-342 VGIAIGLAIIAPL
+342 VASAVGFGVLIPFS
-355 LFSGYYQSLAAYSLI
+355 FSGYYQSLAAYALI

-381 TGFVGQIS
+381 TGFVGQVS

-419 LGVLFSIGVGV
+419 LGVIASIAVGV

-442 FLGILTIAVALFFD
+442 FLAILTIAVALFFD
-456 RFLLAPGTWDSF
+456 HFILAPGTWDSF
-468 SGGVSSWTLGRPSFF
+468 SGGISSWTVGRPSFL
-483 GISLAGAYAFYV
+483 GISLAGSYAFYL

-503 AVLGVWNLSR
+503 AALGVWNLSR
-513 SKTGRVLRSIRNSEI
+513 SKTGRVLRAIRNSEI

-553 LAGGLFAVG
+553 LAGGLLATG

-569 AYTLQQSLTVVAI
+569 AFTFQQSLAVVAI

-590 IGAAA
+590 VGAAA
-595 VGGILLIFG
+595 VGGIFLIFG

-623 VTLIIQAI
+623 ATLIVQVI
-631 LTPQGLVPDWQERF
+631 LTPQGVVPDWQERF
-645 RKRFPPAP
+645 RKRFPSAP
-653 RFPVA
+653 RFPTAPA
-658 PPKPAAV
+658 PPAV
-665 APVLNP
+665 A
-671 AEATTMVKV
+671 ATTELAAADAPTMVKI